1 MIANSLIT
9 ADARSASGNSPGAGR
24 ACQLMAGRE
33 AIAATEQCWGAS
45 ADVLGL
51 ALEPEGRARKA
62 SRLRDV
68 AA

>member
-33 AIAATEQCWGAS
+33 AIAATEQCCAS